1 MGWPGPTVNDEIK
14 FASVRTRLNRTVI
27 PQAHTGLY
35 RTEMRVAWSGRSWS
49 TTGCSVEG
57 STAAVAAAAG
67 QNAFN

>member
-1 MGWPGPTVNDEIK
+1 MAWPPVNDEIK
-14 FASVRTRLNRTVI
+14 FASVRTRLNRADI

-35 RTEMRVAWSGRSWS
+35 RTEMRVAWRSWS

-57 STAAVAAAAG
+57 SAAAAAG